1 MITLA
6 IDNFGA
12 RGRPLPNGGDSM
24 DYPALFYYLRESGMD
39 VQVKQTE
46 EAPQDA
52 WYVMKVKW
60 FDFTV
65 DYLALVN
72 PTVLARN
79 MKIVFL
85 YDEADNP
92 AHIDERLFQLA
103 EKHGH
108 DNMVFV
114 TGNTDADQHVWTTYW
129 PEREYLY
136 RRSVGPVRG
145 SKTHF
150 KRRSK
155 HFTGLCR
162 IDKLWRKIF
171 MSNLWKKGLHHN
183 GYFSYCQEFLGEQD
197 DWAGVPLLNEFISER
212 EPEFTKFIQAGP
224 FFVDELSSRE
234 RNDYAVLAENFYQDS
249 YFNIVLETFIDV
261 DGSKGQFIT
270 EKTFKP
276 ILNNQPF
283 ICVAE
288 HNHMRHLRELGY
300 ETFRSLWS
308 EEYDAIEDTQQRFET
323 VMKLSEELA
332 GMRLTDLHDLYAK
345 SVPILEHNRNK
356 LENDVTHR
364 LHDLVDKIMSK
375 PSRYTSVQ
383 SDLRHFDH

>member
-24 DYPALFYYLRESGMD
+24 DYPALFYYLRESGLN

-129 PEREYLY
+129 
-136 RRSVGPVRG
+136 
-145 SKTHF
+145 
-150 KRRSK
+150 
-155 HFTGLCR
+155 
-162 IDKLWRKIF
+162 
-171 MSNLWKKGLHHN
+171 
-183 GYFSYCQEFLGEQD
+183 
-197 DWAGVPLLNEFISER
+197 
-212 EPEFTKFIQAGP
+212 
-224 FFVDELSSRE
+224 LS
-234 RNDYAVLAENFYQDS
+234 L
-249 YFNIVLETFIDV
+249 IHI
-261 DGSKGQFIT
+261 
-270 EKTFKP
+270 
-276 ILNNQPF
+276 
-283 ICVAE
+283 
-288 HNHMRHLRELGY
+288 
-300 ETFRSLWS
+300 
-308 EEYDAIEDTQQRFET
+308 
-323 VMKLSEELA
+323 
-332 GMRLTDLHDLYAK
+332 
-345 SVPILEHNRNK
+345 
-356 LENDVTHR
+356 
-364 LHDLVDKIMSK
+364 
-375 PSRYTSVQ
+375 
-383 SDLRHFDH
+383 

>member
-171 MSNLWKKGLHHN
+171 MSNLWKKGLHHR
-183 GYFSYCQEFLGEQD
+183 GYFSYCQTFLGEQD
-197 DWAGVPLLNEFISER
+197 DWDGIPLLNEFIESR
-212 EPEFTKFIQAGP
+212 ELDVDEFITAGP
-224 FFVDELSSRE
+224 FLVDQLSDQD
-234 RNDYAVLAENFYQDS
+234 RNNDAVLAEHLYQDS
-249 YFNIVLETFIDV
+249 YFNIVLETNIDA
-261 DGSKGQFIT
+261 DSSGGQCIT
-270 EKTFKP
+270 EKTLKP
-276 ILNNQPF
+276 ILNCQPF

-288 HNHMRHLRELGY
+288 HHHLAHLHELGY
-300 ETFRSLWS
+300 ATFDSLWK
-308 EEYDAIEDTQQRFET
+308 EDYDDIQDTQQRFEA
-323 VMKLSEELA
+323 VMRLSEELI
-332 GMRLTDLHDLYAK
+332 RLPLDELHYLYQRAQ
-345 SVPILEHNRNK
+345 PILEHNRKVLANY
-356 LENDVTHR
+356 VPHR
-364 LHDLVDKIMSK
+364 LQDLVEKIMNR
-375 PSRYTSVQ
+375 P
-383 SDLRHFDH
+383 